1 MALTIQH
8 PEAEQLA
15 QELAEKTGES
25 LTEAVVNSLRERL
38 QREQSKREG
47 GSRLRDEIR
56 AIGKRCAAL
65 PVLDP
70 RSPDEILGYDEHGLP
85 H

>member
-1 MALTIQH
+1 MALSIQN

-15 QELAEKTGES
+15 RELADRTGES

-38 QREQSKREG
+38 QRERKRAR
-47 GSRLRDEIR
+47 SPRLRDEIR
-56 AIGKRCAAL
+56 AIAQRCAAL

-70 RSPDEILGYDEHGLP
+70 RSPEEILGYDSHGLP
-85 H
+85 R

>member
-1 MALTIQH
+1 MSLSIQN

-15 QELAEKTGES
+15 QELAARTGES

-38 QREQSKREG
+38 QRERKRA
-47 GSRLRDEIR
+47 GSPRLRDEIR
-56 AIGKRCAAL
+56 AIAQRCAAL

-70 RSPDEILGYDEHGLP
+70 RSPEEILGYDSHGLP
-85 H
+85 R

>member
-1 MALTIQH
+1 MALSIQN

-15 QELAEKTGES
+15 RELAEKTGES
-25 LTEAVVNSLRERL
+25 VTEAVVNSLRERL
-38 QREQSKREG
+38 QRERRRSEAP
-47 GSRLRDEIR
+47 RLRDEIR
-56 AIGKRCAAL
+56 AIGERCAAL

-70 RSPDEILGYDEHGLP
+70 RSPEEILGYDFHGLP